1 MFKCGNVNVNVF
13 SRVACS
19 DVFSRCSMFRFVF
32 TCTDYLTMNK
42 CNRHVHVVINALYVN
57 VEYQY

>member
-19 DVFSRCSMFRFVF
+19 DVFSRCGMFRCVF

-42 CNRHVHVVINALYVN
+42 CNRHVHVVNALYVS
-57 VEYQY
+57 